1 MWNLE
6 VAYGIPAAAPLLVCY
21 FASNQSTGEEIVQP
35 LFKSMLTS
43 RWLINVEEV
52 YLHEAMFVQ
61 RAWLLPSAT
70 TSAAEA
76 HWAQLRARSLTFRNF
91 KVFSDGLQ
99 SEKSLVAVLRSINS
113 EYLEWRVSRV
123 SSTAR
128 VCHRYISYELASNSC
143 FADPKFVE
151 GSQR

>member
-1 MWNLE
+1 M
-6 VAYGIPAAAPLLVCY
+6 
-21 FASNQSTGEEIVQP
+21 QS

-43 RWLINVEEV
+43 RWLINVAEV

-70 TSAAEA
+70 TSAAED
-76 HWAQLRARSLTFRNF
+76 HWPQLRARSLTLRNV
-91 KVFSDGLQ
+91 KVFPDGLQ

-113 EYLEWRVSRV
+113 EYVEWRISRV

-128 VCHRYISYELASNSC
+128 EGHRYISYELACNSF